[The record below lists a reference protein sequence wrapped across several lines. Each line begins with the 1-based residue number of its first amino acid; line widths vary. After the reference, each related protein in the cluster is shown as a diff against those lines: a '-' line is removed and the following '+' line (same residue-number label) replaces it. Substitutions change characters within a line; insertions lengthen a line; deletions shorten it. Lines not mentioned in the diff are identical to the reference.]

1 MLVDVIGVL
10 WHVKDVLLCRRVKND
25 ETSRRSDHDIEHFDE
40 LFVRLTV
47 RQGAELL
54 CEDAS
59 LSGLLVE
66 EGLRDTHNEANGSV
80 KSRLHSNLW
89 LFFNYYFLLNLRARP
104 RSLSKVCI
112 HCWTHVFHEVEHVG
126 FLPFLLDIRLL
137 CDMCVLHLFL
147 SLILQDVVQVVCL

>member
-10 WHVKDVLLCRRVKND
+10 WHVKDVLLRRRVKND
-25 ETSRRSDHDIEHFDE
+25 EASWRSDHDIEHFDE

-59 LSGLLVE
+59 FAGLLVE
-66 EGLRDTHNEANGSV
+66 ESLRDAHNEAYGSV

-89 LFFNYYFLLNLRARP
+89 LIFDYHFLLNLRAGP

-112 HCWTHVFHEVEHVG
+112 HCWTHVFHEVEHVC
-126 FLPFLLDIRLL
+126 FLPFLLDVRLL

-147 SLILQDVVQVVCL
+147 TLVFQDVVQVVCL